1 MNISKRNDVV
11 LEAIQ
16 SLKDGEFQATAIKL
30 ELEAQ
35 IYRNYECSEINDE
48 LMMRLGKELGWA
60 TNGCGDDD
68 CNECWRIKAPLMYA
82 DTYNDGSVDT
92 ELTMTVSLAD
102 PSVVFK
108 LPRVLEI
115 FKEVCQEYGDSFDTS
130 NAGMHI
136 ALLND
141 KDCVYDPAN
150 FKRVRPY
157 DGVRF
162 KNFSQ
167 SMIRLL
173 PALYFLGS
181 WNERSREL
189 RFRRPQ
195 VCSTNVP
202 TNHRYDPDSLK
213 YSAVAFRHGAVEF
226 RVFETCY
233 DQPEAVLDYIVVMGN
248 AMQFWTRAYTPNGLK
263 KMPNKVKFGHDSGSS
278 LKRFY
283 TMEQHIDLL
292 NAGLKILKP
301 RYYSMSELKKQRN
314 FDITKATL
322 RKNRQEVRL
331 NAAKQ
336 YEEYEKQYKWKVI
349 YEEQEAIRRFLENVA
364 FGGRYNDKTEAEVM
378 ALARKE
384 GKEAAKYV
392 KQRKTGK
399 RKYIMDE
406 VRNRMPKEGNYELNE
421 DEKPKVQR
429 RPRVQPREGVRI
441 QFADI
446 PFDRGVNLVWHEESN

>member
-1 MNISKRNDVV
+1 MNINKQISVV

-30 ELEAQ
+30 ELEANLDR
-35 IYRNYECSEINDE
+35 Y
-48 LMMRLGKELGWA
+48 
-60 TNGCGDDD
+60 DD
-68 CNECWRIKAPLMYA
+68 CEDIHSHLLRELHPLGLTREIADDEYEIKAPLMYA
-82 DTYNDGSVDT
+82 QTYNDGSVDT
-92 ELTMTVSLAD
+92 ELTFTLSLAD

-108 LPRVLEI
+108 LPRILEI
-115 FKEVCQEYGDSFDTS
+115 FKEVCGEHGSEFDTHG
-130 NAGMHI
+130 AGLHI

-141 KDCVYDPAN
+141 KDCVYEPAN

-181 WNERSREL
+181 PDERSREL

-195 VCSTNVP
+195 ICSTNVP

-233 DQPEAVLDYIVVMGN
+233 DKPDAILDYLVVMGN
-248 AMQFWTRAYTPNGLK
+248 AMRFWTRAYTQNGLK
-263 KMPNKVKFGHDSGSS
+263 KMPNKIKFGHDSGSG

-292 NAGLKILKP
+292 NAGLRILKP
-301 RYYSMSELKKQRN
+301 RYYTLNELKKQRN
-314 FDITKATL
+314 FDVTKAVL
-322 RKNRQEVRL
+322 RKNRQEVRV

-364 FGGRYNDKTEAEVM
+364 YGGRFNDKTEQEVM
-378 ALARKE
+378 AMARKE

-392 KQRKTGK
+392 KQQKAKK
-399 RKYIMDE
+399 RKYITDE
-406 VRNRMPKEGNYELNE
+406 VRNRMPKEGNYELDE
-421 DEKPKVQR
+421 MEKPKVQR
-429 RPRVQPREGVRI
+429 RPRAQIRVESADPSGWTVRPANI
-441 QFADI
+441 IFT
-446 PFDRGVNLVWHEESN
+446 EESGLPF